1 MLKRAL
7 FYLFILNSFSGYA
20 CYCTLPPTA
29 VSYNAAELIFIG
41 KYTGKVDIGNAN
53 GLPLEFA
60 NFEVLKFL
68 KGPDI
73 EYIRNLLEEI
83 NRSKAEVSL
92 MEKESSSCWHTFY
105 PERYYLIYAY
115 DNSESLFYTTDG
127 CCGTHEIAPE
137 ELDDYL
143 AEYSPIEEVKELN
156 QLFRAEYPEGF
167 MWEQRAKDDF
177 VPIEIFMEAQSVI
190 HTEKLEKQIVI
201 WVTMPVIVLL
211 VSGLIL
217 QRVRYSKV

>member
-115 DNSESLFYTTDG
+115 NNLGSLFYTTDG
-127 CCGTHEIAPE
+127 CCGTHEIEPE

-143 AEYSPIEEVKELN
+143 AEFSPIEEVSELN
-156 QLFRAEYPEGF
+156 QLFRAEYPEDF
-167 MWEQRAKDDF
+167 MWEQRGKSDF
-177 VPIEIFMEAQSVI
+177 VPLALYTEAQRAI
-190 HTEKLEKQIVI
+190 QAERQEKQIVL

-211 VSGLIL
+211 VLGLIL
-217 QRVRYSKV
+217 QRVRYYKV